1 MQGNNLYNEKR
12 TLYID
17 RKNEKNT
24 TYIKGG
30 KNKNKNKIILKNEG
44 KKTKK
49 CLTKHEKR
57 DIIDKHSNERARKQ
71 RYLR

>member
-12 TLYID
+12 ALYID

>member
-12 TLYID
+12 ALYID

-30 KNKNKNKIILKNEG
+30 KNKNKNKIIRKNEG